1 MATKRHAGSADWTD
15 PDDAPE
21 LTAELRDK
29 AEEFHGDA
37 FVRRG
42 RGRPKSDATK
52 EQISVRLDQDVLA
65 KLRKAGPGWQSQINE
80 LLRQALQLEAT
91 RDHAGPPAASG
102 R

>member
-37 FVRRG
+37 FIRRG
-42 RGRPKSDATK
+42 RGRPK
-52 EQISVRLDQDVLA
+52 
-65 KLRKAGPGWQSQINE
+65 
-80 LLRQALQLEAT
+80 
-91 RDHAGPPAASG
+91 
-102 R
+102 